1 MGFVGFAYPLISA
14 LLLMV
19 IDLTLWQWIEPRWLR
34 WKIVARVC
42 LFLLFSMALLDA
54 GLSPL
59 LTVPVEI
66 LPPRHT
72 LATVLAIAWWLFG
85 ARTLT
90 VLVVLVLEPR
100 IGGKGHLLQDVMG
113 AIIFL
118 VATVAA
124 AAYILDLP
132 VKGLLATSGAVA
144 IILGLAVQST
154 LGDVFSGIVL
164 NATKPFRVDDWIR
177 VDDIEGKVIEIDW
190 RSTHLLTSEGS
201 MAVIPNAMAAKT
213 RIVNFSRPDHFHSVV
228 LTVEL
233 PVRLRPNLVLDSL
246 EKALQGCRELLTKP
260 KGGAVVKMSTLRFV
274 KYEITGYVK
283 SRDRRDAVRNQLY
296 DLIYRQLAAS
306 ETLRQDQTHTKPAT
320 RQSAVLNTVGAL
332 RMLGD
337 EDRAELERHMRLT
350 LFPLGSVI
358 LAQGIVPEA
367 LMIIESGVVTVAVER
382 ADVWCE
388 VGRMGPGEL
397 MGETGIVDESAT
409 QARFS
414 ALTECMVYCID
425 RKDLEPWLNEH
436 DELRGALAGLARF
449 RAQARAAM
457 LQQLK
462 PADVVQNGFLQWL
475 RKNVTRLQPTSTER
489 GPTDKLR

>member
-1 MGFVGFAYPLISA
+1 MDFMWFAYPLVSA
-14 LLLMV
+14 LVLII
-19 IDLTLWQWIEPRWLR
+19 IDLTLWQWVDPRYVR
-34 WKIVARVC
+34 WKMAVRLG

-59 LTVPVEI
+59 FPVPDVV

-72 LATVLAIAWWLFG
+72 LATVLAIAWWLYG

-90 VLVVLVLEPR
+90 VLAVVILEPR
-100 IGGKGHLLQDVMG
+100 IGGKGHLLQDLMG

-118 VATVAA
+118 VAVVAA

-213 RIVNFSRPDHFHSVV
+213 RIVNFSRPDHFHSVT

-233 PVRLRPNLVLDSL
+233 PVRLRPSLVLDSL
-246 EKALQGCRELLTKP
+246 EKALQGCRELLAKP
-260 KGGAVVKMSTLRFV
+260 KAGAVVKASGLRSV
-274 KYEITGYVK
+274 EYEITGYVK
-283 SRDRRDAVRNQLY
+283 SRDRRSAVSNQLY

-306 ETLRQDQTHTKPAT
+306 ETLRQDQIKPAT
-320 RQSAVLNTVGAL
+320 RQSAVLNTVGVL
-332 RMLGD
+332 RMLSD
-337 EDRAELERHMRLT
+337 EDRAELERHMHLRSY
-350 LFPLGSVI
+350 PVGAVI
-358 LAQGIVPEA
+358 LAQGIVPDA
-367 LMIIESGVVTVAVER
+367 LLIIESGVVTAAVER
-382 ADVWCE
+382 PDGWLE

-397 MGETGIVDESAT
+397 IGETGIVDQSASL
-409 QARFS
+409 ARFS
-414 ALTECMVYCID
+414 AMTDCMVYRIES
-425 RKDLEPWLNEH
+425 KDLEPWLDEH
-436 DELRGALAGLARF
+436 GELRGALAGLVRF
-449 RAQARAAM
+449 RAQARATM
-457 LQQLK
+457 IQHK
-462 PADVVQNGFLQWL
+462 PVDAGPNGFLQWL
-475 RKNVTRLQPTSTER
+475 RKSVTRFQPGNER
-489 GPTDKLR
+489 GPTDKLS